1 MDSLE
6 SIIRTTPETRT
17 DNCEAHGDFTAENWI
32 GNIWTRCPA
41 CADEQ
46 KRADE
51 ARAEAERLEQQ
62 QRRWRAVVMASG
74 IPERFREKPLESF
87 IAETPEQERAL
98 RSAMRYANE
107 FDEALASG
115 RSLMFLGKPGTGKTH
130 LAAGIAL
137 KLMRERRRVLFT
149 TVLRAVR
156 RVKDT
161 WVKGCD
167 KSESDVIREMVIP
180 DLLILDEVGVQFGS
194 DFERNILFDL
204 LNERYEACKPTL
216 LLSNLSLEEVG
227 SFLGERIMD
236 RLRENG
242 GRAVLFSW
250 ESHRRSG
257 GERG

>member
-1 MDSLE
+1 MNALGSL
-6 SIIRTTPETRT
+6 IRTTPNTRP
-17 DNCEAHGDFTAENWI
+17 DFCEKHGDFTAENWL
-32 GNIWTRCPA
+32 GGIWTGCPT
-41 CADEQ
+41 C
-46 KRADE
+46 E
-51 ARAEAERLEQQ
+51 AEEKQAEEAKAEAERRERELF
-62 QRRWRAVVMASG
+62 RWRGLIGAAG
-74 IPERFREKPLESF
+74 IPERFREKSLDTF
-87 IAETPEQERAL
+87 VAETPEQQRAL
-98 RSAMRYANE
+98 RSAVRYANE
-107 FDEALASG
+107 FDDALRSG

-137 KLMRERRRVLFT
+137 QLMRENRRVLFT

-161 WVKGCD
+161 WVKGCN
-167 KSESDVIREMVIP
+167 KSESDVIRELVMP

-216 LLSNLSLEEVG
+216 ILSNLSLDEVG
-227 SFLGERIMD
+227 DFLGERIMD

-250 ESHRRSG
+250 ESHRRG
-257 GERG
+257 

>member
-1 MDSLE
+1 MTTLG
-6 SIIRTTPETRT
+6 SIIRATPDTRP
-17 DNCEAHGDFTAENWI
+17 DFCEKHGDFTAENWL
-32 GNIWTRCPA
+32 GSIWTGCPTCEA
-41 CADEQ
+41 
-46 KRADE
+46 E
-51 ARAEAERLEQQ
+51 ARKAENEKAEEARRRNEVL
-62 QRRWRAVVMASG
+62 RWRASVGSAG
-74 IPERFREKPLESF
+74 IPDRFREKSLDSF
-87 IAETPEQERAL
+87 VAETPEQQRAL
-98 RSAMRYANE
+98 RSAQRYASE
-107 FDEALASG
+107 FDEALRTG

-137 KLMRERRRVLFT
+137 QLMRDQSRRVLFT

-161 WVKGCD
+161 WVKGCN
-167 KSESDVIREMVIP
+167 KSESDVIREMVLP

-216 LLSNLSLEEVG
+216 ILSNLSLEEVG
-227 SFLGERIMD
+227 DFLGERIMD

-250 ESHRRSG
+250 ESHRRG
-257 GERG
+257 